1 MKHHFPWIA
10 GTMIASAVYFQS
22 TGVSRLL
29 GGAIIPDSVGR
40 LSAALPVSHRAPRDD
55 LHATSAEPILQ
66 GDPFDAATGPLLP
79 PPGIAAD
86 EHAPAPGGAADERA
100 PAPGVAAEEPAPA
113 PGGDPWRRDPIC
125 EAGRVVLIAASDDAP
140 WSFAAIEGPDG
151 RTQIQRLGGRTPGG
165 TLARIAW
172 DRVWLTAGGARCQMR
187 LGGARREEAPPEPQL
202 RPQARPVGVDAA
214 QIPPE
219 IAARIERVSATEIHV
234 DRAAVDRILDQQADL
249 LRSARVTPDR
259 RGDQVVGL
267 KLRLRRGSP
276 LETLGLESG
285 DSLRSI
291 NGFDVT
297 DPQRA
302 LEAYARLRA
311 ASHLSI
317 AIERGGQLMT
327 IDVDVR

>member
-22 TGVSRLL
+22 TGISRPL
-29 GGAIIPDSVGR
+29 GGAIIPDSAGR
-40 LSAALPVSHRAPRDD
+40 LSAVPPVPRRAPHDG
-55 LHATSAEPILQ
+55 LHATSAAPTLQ
-66 GDPFDAATGPLLP
+66 GDPFDAAAGTLLP
-79 PPGIAAD
+79 PPGVAA
-86 EHAPAPGGAADERA
+86 EERA
-100 PAPGVAAEEPAPA
+100 PAPGGDPWPRDPAPS
-113 PGGDPWRRDPIC
+113 GDPWRRDPIC
-125 EAGRVVLIAASDDAP
+125 EAGRVVLIAASDDAA
-140 WSFAAIEGPDG
+140 WSFAAIEDPDG

-172 DRVWLTAGGARCQMR
+172 DRVWLTVGGARCQMR
-187 LGGARREEAPPEPQL
+187 LGGARREEAPPEPQP
-202 RPQARPVGVDAA
+202 RPHARPVGGDAA

-219 IAARIERVSATEIHV
+219 IAARIQRVSATEIHV
-234 DRAAVDRILDQQADL
+234 DRATVDRILDQQAEL

-267 KLRLRRGSP
+267 KLRLRRGSL